1 MGLQSMFL
9 NCDLY
14 SLKGLKAEKGEN
26 DPGRRT
32 VDANKNSLKNLLL
45 CEVSVQWEL
54 KGPK

>member
-32 VDANKNSLKNLLL
+32 VDANKNSLKNLLF